1 MHPVIEALSAVSVLA
16 LDGRAVPV
24 PDLWRERTAVLVW
37 LRHYG

>member
-1 MHPVIEALSAVSVLA
+1 MHPVIEALSTVSVLA

-24 PDLWRERTAVLVW
+24 PELWRERTGVIIW